1 MQLFAWW
8 LSLITLQLFGLYGLF
23 LYGYLRVR
31 RRDIERL
38 RQVTPE
44 GIIERMGL
52 VEGRMEQVEDRMER
66 HEEQTQA
73 HLNTMVA
80 ISVRVENVIPHLDGA
95 VRMMTRVSENVTLVG
110 IEVRGVVER
119 MELSQGVVEALA
131 ARLERLSADA
141 SKSSN
146 GGTT

>member
-1 MQLFAWW
+1 
-8 LSLITLQLFGLYGLF
+8 
-23 LYGYLRVR
+23 
-31 RRDIERL
+31 
-38 RQVTPE
+38 
-44 GIIERMGL
+44 
-52 VEGRMEQVEDRMER
+52 MER